1 MAISVPFVS
10 PRIVGLPGV
19 DSPTPRAFS
28 LAQNAALREGDFA
41 VLSAVP
47 ATGAAGKF
55 PFPQGALAAVAGP
68 LPANYTVTTPAQ
80 AGAPAQT
87 YYIVLAYTATGSE
100 SLASAEFLVNC
111 AAGTTPQINVASAGS
126 PAGSTNFAVFAGIY
140 SGGETLQQAS
150 ITTTA
155 LGANFQIAATLINPV
170 GVVRAATNATTN
182 IVGIMCNDSQALW
195 ATGVGGS
202 QTGGN
207 IGNLLGTW
215 PNPPPLSNLDPSQV
229 LVDSL
234 LGSAPIEISLRTP
247 WANGLVGAAFGIALD
262 TSQQTAGIFVADVTA
277 TACGVILGPVQGVE
291 SDVGGGTG
299 DTGTRVR
306 AFLNASAVI

>member
-1 MAISVPFVS
+1 MAISVPYVS
-10 PRIVGLPGV
+10 PRVVGLPGV
-19 DSPTPRAFS
+19 QSPTPRAFS
-28 LAQNAALREGDFA
+28 LAQNAAFREGDII
-41 VLSAVP
+41 VLNTVP

-55 PFPQGALAAVAGP
+55 PFPQGSMAALPGP

-87 YYIVLAYTATGSE
+87 YYIVLAYTATGNE

-111 AAGTTPQINVASAGS
+111 AAGTTPQINVAAAGA
-126 PAGSTNFAVFAGIY
+126 PAAATNFAVFAGIY

-170 GVVRAATNATTN
+170 GVVRAATNANTL
-182 IVGIMCNDSQALW
+182 IAGIACNDSQALW

-207 IGNLLGTW
+207 IANLLGTW
-215 PNPPPLSNLDPSQV
+215 PNPPPLSNVDPQQV
-229 LVDSL
+229 LADSL
-234 LGSAPIEISLRTP
+234 LNAALVEISLRTP
-247 WANGLVGAAFGIALD
+247 WSNGLVGAAFGIALE

-277 TACGVILGPVQGVE
+277 TACGVIVGPAQGVE

-306 AFLNASAVI
+306 AFFNASAVI